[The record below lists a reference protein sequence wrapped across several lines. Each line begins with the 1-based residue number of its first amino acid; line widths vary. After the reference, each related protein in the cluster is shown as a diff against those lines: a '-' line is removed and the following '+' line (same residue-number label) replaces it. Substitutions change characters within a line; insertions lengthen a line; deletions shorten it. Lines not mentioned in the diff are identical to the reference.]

1 MKGCIIFCSALERAK
16 AMGHVLSSARDVLY
30 NSDEVSRRLR
40 VMLQSAELSID
51 TVKKQ
56 NTFLVQHAAKTVPMP
71 LHCLHMQLI
80 TDYYFR
86 DGVIK
91 EYFQDAAL
99 KDEEDKAKH
108 QDHSM
113 TMLYFLIMSLQP
125 R

>member
-1 MKGCIIFCSALERAK
+1 MSWIQGTPFNASEYLRIFFSPPCLHWHERIYY
-16 AMGHVLSSARDVLY
+16 LLQRFRD
-30 NSDEVSRRLR
+30 SKSK
-40 VMLQSAELSID
+40 SAELNID
-51 TVKKQ
+51 IVKNQ
-56 NTFLVQHAAKTVPMP
+56 NMFLIQHAAKTVPMP
-71 LHCLHMQLI
+71 LQCLHMQLI

>member
-1 MKGCIIFCSALERAK
+1 MPL
-16 AMGHVLSSARDVLY
+16 
-30 NSDEVSRRLR
+30 
-40 VMLQSAELSID
+40 SAELNID
-51 TVKKQ
+51 IVKNQ
-56 NTFLVQHAAKTVPMP
+56 NTFLIQHAAKTLPMP
-71 LHCLHMQLI
+71 LQCLHMQLI

-125 R
+125 W